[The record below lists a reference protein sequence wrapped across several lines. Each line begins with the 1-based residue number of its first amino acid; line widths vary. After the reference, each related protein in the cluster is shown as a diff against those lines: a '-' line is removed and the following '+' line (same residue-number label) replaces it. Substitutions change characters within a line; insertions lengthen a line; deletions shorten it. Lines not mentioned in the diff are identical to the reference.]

1 MDAFADLLA
10 NSREFYFYLAIGGS
24 VIFVFQL
31 VLILIGIGGDDFDVV
46 SDADSSDLDLSG
58 GGDLTLVSFFS
69 IRSLIA
75 FVTFFG
81 WAGFFWGHTIAGFL
95 ISIFCGLVMMVLT
108 TLTVWLFIRMQKSGN
123 VNNEDF
129 LGQVGSVYLTI
140 KADETGLVT
149 VRLPDCTRQIR
160 ALADEELK
168 AGTTVKVVDILGGD
182 LFKVEKI

>member
-1 MDAFADLLA
+1 MSALADFLA

-24 VIFVFQL
+24 VIFIFQL

-46 SDADSSDLDLSG
+46 TDSNSSELDLAG

-75 FVTFFG
+75 FITFFG
-81 WAGFFWGHTIAGFL
+81 WAGFFWGGTITGFI

-123 VNNEDF
+123 IKDEDY
-129 LGQVGSVYLTI
+129 LGQIGSVYITI
-140 KADETGLVT
+140 AAGESGTVT
-149 VRLPDCTRQIR
+149 VRLADCTRQIR
-160 ALADEELK
+160 AMADEELK
-168 AGTTVKVVDILGGD
+168 AGVAVKVVDILGGD